1 MESTSKTKTI
11 ARNSFFLYIR
21 LGLSIIIGLL
31 TSRIILKAL
40 GVVDYGVYN
49 VVGGVSTMFV
59 FLNSTMS
66 VSTSRYVAFA
76 LGTRDYN
83 KLSSIYCQA
92 KIIHYILGFIV
103 FLLIET
109 IGIWMLNEKLNI
121 PISRHNA
128 ALWILQS
135 TAVVAIL
142 NIISTPDMS
151 LIIAHEKM
159 KSFAYISLFDSFA
172 KLIATI
178 MVIYYGG
185 DKLVFYAILMM
196 LIQIVDRLTYYIY
209 CRMKF
214 SEAKASLKYSKEI
227 FVDMISF
234 AGWNLL
240 GNMAVMTIEQG
251 VTILLNVFFGPAI
264 NAARGLASSFSS
276 YVSSFANNARMA
288 INPQITKSYAEGN
301 LAYMHKLIALSSLSC
316 YYLLLLVTVPLLFI
330 ADYILQ
336 LWLGEVPSFTSVF
349 FKLTMIYTIVNSF
362 GNPVIIGVHATGK
375 IRKFQLVEAL
385 IMLLTLPGAY
395 VLLKNGFPASSVYIS
410 MIVFAILAQVGRLV
424 VILPKI
430 NMSFRKYN
438 QSILMPALKVL
449 LFAFFLYSSL
459 RFLIDK
465 HGLVIDLSFAL
476 ISFICLVVAIFY
488 LGLNKEERINLCNFI
503 RKKYESK
510 TNHKT
515 I

>member
-1 MESTSKTKTI
+1 
-11 ARNSFFLYIR
+11 
-21 LGLSIIIGLL
+21 
-31 TSRIILKAL
+31 
-40 GVVDYGVYN
+40 
-49 VVGGVSTMFV
+49 
-59 FLNSTMS
+59 
-66 VSTSRYVAFA
+66 
-76 LGTRDYN
+76 
-83 KLSSIYCQA
+83 
-92 KIIHYILGFIV
+92 
-103 FLLIET
+103 
-109 IGIWMLNEKLNI
+109 
-121 PISRHNA
+121 
-128 ALWILQS
+128 
-135 TAVVAIL
+135 
-142 NIISTPDMS
+142 
-151 LIIAHEKM
+151 
-159 KSFAYISLFDSFA
+159 
-172 KLIATI
+172 
-178 MVIYYGG
+178 
-185 DKLVFYAILMM
+185 
-196 LIQIVDRLTYYIY
+196 
-209 CRMKF
+209 
-214 SEAKASLKYSKEI
+214 
-227 FVDMISF
+227 
-234 AGWNLL
+234 
-240 GNMAVMTIEQG
+240 
-251 VTILLNVFFGPAI
+251 
-264 NAARGLASSFSS
+264 
-276 YVSSFANNARMA
+276 MA

-476 ISFICLVVAIFY
+476 VSFICLVVAIFY

-503 RKKYESK
+503 RKNMNQKRIIRQSNFELLRIVCMYNILLCHMLFHGCNGLQLNPCVSKVSVVAEAFLSFHVNAFLLISGYFGIRFHFKGLLKFILPCAFYSVLIYLLFECSGDLNSININGFLKRFVFICRESPWWFVEKYFYLFLTAPIFNIALKYSK
-510 TNHKT
+510 RENCRLY
-515 I
+515 